1 MNNNFYN
8 FSGILIASFI
18 IAFGFSAVLMWL
30 WNAIVVDIFLV
41 PTITYWQAFGLYI
54 ISNIL
59 FKINTNTGVKL
70 NDKN

>member
-8 FSGILIASFI
+8 FSGILITSFI
-18 IAFGFSAVLMWL
+18 IAFGSSAVLMWL

>member
-1 MNNNFYN
+1 MKESFGS
-8 FSGILIASFI
+8 FFGVIIASFI
-18 IAFGFSAVLMWL
+18 IAFGFAGILMWL